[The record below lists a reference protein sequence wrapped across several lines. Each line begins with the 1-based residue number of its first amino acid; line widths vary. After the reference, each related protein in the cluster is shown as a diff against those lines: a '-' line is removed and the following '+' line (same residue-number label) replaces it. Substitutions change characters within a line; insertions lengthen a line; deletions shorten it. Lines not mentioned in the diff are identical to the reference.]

1 MLACG
6 NDGLG
11 SVPGIGF
18 ISKPATSVVLQQERA
33 IVELLCAAADMEER
47 RMEHFRSDSR
57 SLRALSVTVILL
69 PFIITGCGSNR
80 SRPLPEFD
88 TVAVTST
95 VRPAEGVKARGD
107 SDTSAAG
114 AGVGAKGGA
123 AAGAATSLLCGPWFL
138 ICLPF
143 LATTGVIVGG
153 VSGSVA
159 GALGDAVDQLPKDQ
173 ARRARIILENID
185 ERRDFF
191 IEIRDGVARTVPTDR
206 KRPAADAEAL
216 IYVGPKKIELVQN
229 QSSHLALR
237 MTAVLEAE
245 WGRDK
250 RTPRREERQYV
261 HETVEMPVEYWLKD
275 DGAGFE
281 AGFTECVDK
290 ITQAMT
296 WDLSRSIRTPVG
308 SAQETS

>member
-1 MLACG
+1 
-6 NDGLG
+6 
-11 SVPGIGF
+11 
-18 ISKPATSVVLQQERA
+18 
-33 IVELLCAAADMEER
+33 
-47 RMEHFRSDSR
+47 
-57 SLRALSVTVILL
+57 
-69 PFIITGCGSNR
+69 
-80 SRPLPEFD
+80 
-88 TVAVTST
+88 
-95 VRPAEGVKARGD
+95 
-107 SDTSAAG
+107 
-114 AGVGAKGGA
+114 
-123 AAGAATSLLCGPWFL
+123 
-138 ICLPF
+138 
-143 LATTGVIVGG
+143 
-153 VSGSVA
+153 
-159 GALGDAVDQLPKDQ
+159 
-173 ARRARIILENID
+173 
-185 ERRDFF
+185 
-191 IEIRDGVARTVPTDR
+191 VPTDR
-206 KRPAADAEAL
+206 KRPAAYAEAL